1 MEFKDDIVAIS
12 SPPGMGAISII
23 RVSGPNAIKKTSSF
37 LNLKKEKNLEKE
49 KSHTLHFGEFIFK
62 DEIVDEVVVSIFKN
76 NKSFTGEETVELTCH
91 GSVYI
96 QKTIVES
103 LLSNKIRLAKPG
115 EFTLRAFLNGRMDLT
130 QAEAVSDLIYS
141 DSKAMH
147 KISLNQ
153 MRGGFQNELKLLRA
167 DLLHFL
173 SMIELELDFSE
184 EDVSFAN
191 KSELTNLVNKVELK
205 LASLKESFKVGNAI
219 KNGVPV
225 AIVGKPNAGKSSL
238 LNSLLNE
245 EKAIVSNIPGTTR
258 DAIEDTTYIDGIKY
272 RFIDTAGLRETKDE
286 IESKGI
292 EIAKSK
298 VSKASVLIYMF
309 DILDTTVEEILK
321 DLNELYS
328 NDLNVILV
336 RNKID
341 LKKNFDIDIKLFSK
355 FNIDSIF
362 EIIATQQDTVEKLK
376 ENLSNNYKQVSSSND
391 VIVTNLRHYNFLI
404 EALESLEKVK
414 DAIEN
419 GMPTYAECGG
429 LMYLAKTIKFKNS
442 KMKMCGVFD
451 IDVEMHDKPIGRG
464 YTKLITNNHP
474 WGMSLEKINAH
485 EFHYSS
491 VRFNNKRY
499 KYAYNIKR
507 GYGING
513 KDDGLIYKN
522 TIASFSHLRSTEQF
536 DWVKNFTNFI
546 KKING

>member
-23 RVSGPNAIKKTSSF
+23 RVSGPNAIKKTDSF
-37 LNLKKEKNLEKE
+37 LNLKKKKNLEKE

-62 DEIVDEVVVSIFKN
+62 DEIIDEVVVSIFKN

-96 QKTIVES
+96 QKIIVES
-103 LLSNKIRLAKPG
+103 LLTNKIRLAKPG

-205 LASLKESFKVGNAI
+205 LVSLKESFKVGNAI

-355 FNIDSIF
+355 FNIESIF
-362 EIIATQQDTVEKLK
+362 EIIATQQSTVEKLK
-376 ENLSNNYKQVSSSND
+376 ENLSNNYKQVSSSNN
-391 VIVTNLRHYNFLI
+391 VVVTNLRHYNFLI

-414 DAIEN
+414 DAIDNEVP
-419 GMPTYAECGG
+419 GD
-429 LMYLAKTIKFKNS
+429 LLSIDLKNVVDCIGEITGEIS
-442 KMKMCGVFD
+442 ND
-451 IDVEMHDKPIGRG
+451 EMLGNIFSNFCIG
-464 YTKLITNNHP
+464 K
-474 WGMSLEKINAH
+474 
-485 EFHYSS
+485 
-491 VRFNNKRY
+491 
-499 KYAYNIKR
+499 
-507 GYGING
+507 
-513 KDDGLIYKN
+513 
-522 TIASFSHLRSTEQF
+522 
-536 DWVKNFTNFI
+536 
-546 KKING
+546 

>member
-1 MEFKDDIVAIS
+1 MDIKDDIVAIS
-12 SPPGMGAISII
+12 SPPGIGAISLI
-23 RVSGPNAIKKTSSF
+23 RVSGSNAIKKTASF

-49 KSHTLHFGEFIFK
+49 KSHTLHFGEFVFK
-62 DEIVDEVVVSIFKN
+62 DEIIDEVVVSIFKK

-103 LLSNKIRLAKPG
+103 LLTNKIRLAKPG
-115 EFTLRAFLNGRMDLT
+115 EFTLRAFLNGKMDLT

-205 LASLKESFKVGNAI
+205 LVSLKESFKVGNAI

-272 RFIDTAGLRETKDE
+272 RFIDTAGLRETIDE

-328 NDLNVILV
+328 KDLNVILV

-355 FNIDSIF
+355 FNVESIF
-362 EIIATQQDTVEKLK
+362 EIIATQQNTVEKLK

-391 VIVTNLRHYNFLI
+391 VVVTNLRHYNFLI
-404 EALESLEKVK
+404 EALESLKKVNE
-414 DAIEN
+414 AIEN
-419 GMPTYAECGG
+419 EVPGDLLSNINYFP
-429 LMYLAKTIKFKNS
+429 IQKF
-442 KMKMCGVFD
+442 
-451 IDVEMHDKPIGRG
+451 
-464 YTKLITNNHP
+464 
-474 WGMSLEKINAH
+474 EKIFPNI
-485 EFHYSS
+485 SS
-491 VRFNNKRY
+491 L
-499 KYAYNIKR
+499 
-507 GYGING
+507 
-513 KDDGLIYKN
+513 LISPV
-522 TIASFSHLRSTEQF
+522 ISPMQ
-536 DWVKNFTNFI
+536 
-546 KKING
+546 